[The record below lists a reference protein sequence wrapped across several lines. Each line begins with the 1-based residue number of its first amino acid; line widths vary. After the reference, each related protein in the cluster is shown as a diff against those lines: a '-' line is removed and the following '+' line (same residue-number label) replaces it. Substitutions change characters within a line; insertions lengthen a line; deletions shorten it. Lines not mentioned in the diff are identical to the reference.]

1 MGLLDNFG
9 SKVGNYLGDKENLL
23 NLASGF
29 ASMSGNPNT
38 ASIMAG
44 IQSQKES
51 LLKRRDAK
59 AAQDLATSQATG
71 QRNRTVEMLIGKGG
85 KYAELGMQLKNQQI
99 SPKEAMA
106 FAAKLYANE
115 IAQGN
120 KEPSVTYSMLPFA
133 EVMARGL
140 DPSIPHQ
147 ISSNGKIMP
156 VNSGISGPNIKIEN
170 TNASPVPVDTGEDD
184 LFKSLQTSFGK
195 NVDKLADTYSSAR
208 NGMNQVE
215 TLIQLGA
222 VMDNEVNVPTWARSL
237 IPEGIS
243 TSIDA
248 YRSIAFGV
256 AQSMRVKGSG
266 PMTDK
271 DFNIL
276 VSRAGSASMD
286 SDARQV
292 VQSGLREAA
301 QRKLDMANAA
311 DEFRL
316 NPTEET
322 KKIYAEKVK
331 EIKNRPLFSQEQRAY
346 LESIS
351 PSKDPSNLT
360 TNAKTYFD
368 TLSRSR
374 QTSFLLMT
382 PKRQA
387 EFSAAWLKEQTTDIN

>member
-9 SKVGNYLGDKENLL
+9 SKVGTYLGDKENLL

-44 IQSQKES
+44 IQNQKES
-51 LLKRRDAK
+51 LMKRRDAK
-59 AAQDLATSQATG
+59 AAQDLATSKATG
-71 QRNRTVEMLIGKGG
+71 QRNKTAEMLIAKGG
-85 KYAELGMQLKNQQI
+85 KYAEIGNQLQNGSITFKQAIDDYQTLSKFNLEQ
-99 SPKEAMA
+99 SV
-106 FAAKLYANE
+106 
-115 IAQGN
+115 
-120 KEPSVTYSMLPFA
+120 KEPSVTYSQLPIT
-133 EVMARGL
+133 EVMRRGL
-140 DPSIPHQ
+140 DPSIPYQ
-147 ISSNGKIMP
+147 ISSDGKVTS
-156 VNSGISGPNIKIEN
+156 VNSGSGVNITN
-170 TNASPVPVDTGEDD
+170 TNAAPDLVDTGEDD
-184 LFKSLQTSFGK
+184 LFKNLQSSFGK
-195 NVDKLADTYSSAR
+195 SIDELASTYSSAR

-311 DEFRL
+311 DEFRM
-316 NPTEET
+316 NPTEEN

-351 PSKDPSNLT
+351 PSKDPGNLT
-360 TNAKTYFD
+360 QNSKTYFD
-368 TLSRSR
+368 TLPKSR

-387 EFSAAWLKEQTTDIN
+387 EFSAAWLREQTTGE

>member
-1 MGLLDNFG
+1 MGLLDSITG
-9 SKVGNYLGDKENLL
+9 YLREGDNALR
-23 NLASGF
+23 LAHGF
-29 ASMSGNPNT
+29 AGMTNNPN
-38 ASIMAG
+38 AG
-44 IQSQKES
+44 NIQAGLREQMEG
-51 LLKRRDAK
+51 RRDDRRLK

-99 SPKEAMA
+99 SPKDAMA
-106 FAAKLYANE
+106 FATKLYADE

-120 KEPSVTYSMLPFA
+120 KEPSVTYSPLPIS
-133 EVMARGL
+133 EVMARGY
-140 DPSIPHQ
+140 DPSIPYQ
-147 ISSNGKIMP
+147 ISSLGKVTP
-156 VNSGISGPNIKIEN
+156 VNSGSGGPNIKIEN

-184 LFKSLQTSFGK
+184 LFKSLQTSFGS

-351 PSKDPSNLT
+351 PSKDPGNLT

-382 PKRQA
+382 TKRQA

>member
-9 SKVGNYLGDKENLL
+9 SQVGTYLGDKENLL

-44 IQSQKES
+44 IQGQRES
-51 LLKRRDAK
+51 LVKRRDAK
-59 AAQDLATSQATG
+59 AAQDLANTQATG
-71 QRNRTVEMLIGKGG
+71 QINKTAAMLIAKGG
-85 KYAELGMQLKNQQI
+85 KYAEIGNQLQNGSITFEQARDDYQTLSKFDM
-99 SPKEAMA
+99 E
-106 FAAKLYANE
+106 
-115 IAQGN
+115 QGV
-120 KEPSVTYSMLPFA
+120 KKPPVTYSMLPFTEA
-133 EVMARGL
+133 VRLGL
-140 DPSIPHQ
+140 DPSIPRQ
-147 ISSNGKIMP
+147 VSSDGKIMP
-156 VNSGISGPNIKIEN
+156 VNSGNSGPNIEIQN
-170 TNASPVPVDTGEDD
+170 TNASPAPVDTGEDD
-184 LFKSLQTSFGK
+184 LFKNLQSSFGK
-195 NVDKLADTYSSAR
+195 SIDELASTYPSAR

-222 VMDNEVNVPTWARSL
+222 VMDDEVNVPTWARSL

-311 DEFRL
+311 DEFRM
-316 NPTEET
+316 NPTEEN

-351 PSKDPSNLT
+351 PSKDPGNLT
-360 TNAKTYFD
+360 QNSKTYFD
-368 TLSRSR
+368 TLPKSR

-387 EFSAAWLKEQTTDIN
+387 EFSAAWLREQTTGK

>member
-44 IQSQKES
+44 IQGQKAS

-99 SPKEAMA
+99 SPKDAMA
-106 FAAKLYANE
+106 FATKLYADE

-120 KEPSVTYSMLPFA
+120 KEPSVTYSPLPIS
-133 EVMARGL
+133 EVMARGY
-140 DPSIPHQ
+140 DPSIPYQ
-147 ISSNGKIMP
+147 ISSLGKVTP
-156 VNSGISGPNIKIEN
+156 VNSGSGGPNIKIEN

-184 LFKSLQTSFGK
+184 LFKSLQTSFGS

-222 VMDNEVNVPTWARSL
+222 VMDNEVNVPTWARDL

-351 PSKDPSNLT
+351 PSKDPGNLT

-382 PKRQA
+382 TKRQA

>member
-44 IQSQKES
+44 IQGQKAS

-99 SPKEAMA
+99 SPKDAMA
-106 FAAKLYANE
+106 FATKLYADE

-120 KEPSVTYSMLPFA
+120 KEPPVTHSPLPIS
-133 EVMARGL
+133 EVMARGY
-140 DPSIPHQ
+140 DTSIPYQ
-147 ISSNGKIMP
+147 ISSLGKVTP
-156 VNSGISGPNIKIEN
+156 VNSGSSGPNIKIEN

-184 LFKSLQTSFGK
+184 LFKSLQTSFGS

-222 VMDNEVNVPTWARSL
+222 VMDNEVNVPTWARDL

>member
-9 SKVGNYLGDKENLL
+9 SKVGTYLGDKENLL

-44 IQSQKES
+44 IQGQKES
-51 LLKRRDAK
+51 LMKRRDAK
-59 AAQDLATSQATG
+59 AAQDLANTQTKN
-71 QRNRTVEMLIGKGG
+71 QINRTAKMMIAKGG
-85 KYAELGMQLKNQQI
+85 KYAEIGNQLQNGSITFEQARDDYQTLSKF
-99 SPKEAMA
+99 EM
-106 FAAKLYANE
+106 E
-115 IAQGN
+115 QGV
-120 KEPSVTYSMLPFA
+120 KKPSVTWSQLPIT
-133 EVMARGL
+133 EVMKRGY
-140 DPSIPHQ
+140 DPSVPLQ
-147 ISSNGKIMP
+147 ISSDGKITTI
-156 VNSGISGPNIKIEN
+156 NSGSGVNITN

-184 LFKSLQTSFGK
+184 LFKNLQSSFGK
-195 NVDKLADTYSSAR
+195 SIDELASTYPSAR

-311 DEFRL
+311 DEFRM
-316 NPTEET
+316 NPTEEN

-351 PSKDPSNLT
+351 PSKDPGNLT
-360 TNAKTYFD
+360 QNSKTYFD
-368 TLSRSR
+368 TLPKSR

-387 EFSAAWLKEQTTDIN
+387 EFSAAWLREQTTGK

>member
-44 IQSQKES
+44 IQGQKAS

-99 SPKEAMA
+99 SPKDAMA
-106 FAAKLYANE
+106 FATKLYADE

-120 KEPSVTYSMLPFA
+120 KEPSVTYSPLPIS
-133 EVMARGL
+133 EVMARGY
-140 DPSIPHQ
+140 DPSIPYQ
-147 ISSNGKIMP
+147 ISSLGKVTP
-156 VNSGISGPNIKIEN
+156 VNSGSGGPNIKIEN

-184 LFKSLQTSFGK
+184 LFKSLQTSFGS

-222 VMDNEVNVPTWARSL
+222 VMDNEVNVPTWARGL

-351 PSKDPSNLT
+351 PSKDPGNLT

-382 PKRQA
+382 TKRQA

>member
-9 SKVGNYLGDKENLL
+9 SKVGTYLGDKENLL

-44 IQSQKES
+44 IQNQKES
-51 LLKRRDAK
+51 LMKRRDVK
-59 AAQDLATSQATG
+59 AAQNLATSQATG
-71 QRNRTVEMLIGKGG
+71 QRNKTAEMLIAKGG
-85 KYAELGMQLKNQQI
+85 KYAEIGYQLQNGSITFEQARDDYQTLSKFDM
-99 SPKEAMA
+99 E
-106 FAAKLYANE
+106 
-115 IAQGN
+115 QGV
-120 KEPSVTYSMLPFA
+120 KKPSVTYSQLPIT
-133 EVMARGL
+133 EVMRRGL
-140 DPSIPHQ
+140 DPSISYQ
-147 ISSNGKIMP
+147 ISSDGKVTP
-156 VNSGISGPNIKIEN
+156 VNSGSGVNITN

-184 LFKSLQTSFGK
+184 LFKNLQSSFGK
-195 NVDKLADTYSSAR
+195 SIDELASTYPSAR

-311 DEFRL
+311 DEFRM
-316 NPTEET
+316 NPTEEN

-351 PSKDPSNLT
+351 PSKDPGNLT
-360 TNAKTYFD
+360 QNSKTYFD
-368 TLSRSR
+368 TLPKSR

-387 EFSAAWLKEQTTDIN
+387 EFSAAWLREQTTGK